1 MAQPTTVVAQ
11 SLPDSAELEKLQ
23 LHLTNEKLKIETAKL
38 AREVQP
44 ERWWLKLGKNV
55 LALGGLATV
64 AGTLYGV
71 WDSYN
76 KTIDDRERTRVAT
89 QRTRFEDAIKRLE
102 STSTI
107 SKLVGVSI
115 LSGYLNSAN
124 SDAHRQ
130 ILFTLSGLMATEKD
144 FQTQVAVIDLVTSL
158 TGEKEIKPSDWHY
171 FQEMLVSQSRALVEK
186 SALATARY
194 DRPPSSKGSD
204 EESSART
211 VGKLISAIARTGVLK
226 NYADYRGIY
235 CIGCDF
241 RNTAF
246 PAFADFTNAVLEGA
260 NFSGAT
266 LRDATF
272 DNADLSGANF
282 VEADLRNARFRN
294 LDETYF
300 SNLDRRNERVPEG
313 RWTLSLHHLLRA
325 LKVRPYVA
333 VDMPNFSCANM
344 KGVDFGTRALFPA
357 FTNIRRSYV
366 IDRSDPSE
374 WDKHVTEYMKQ
385 QAKRNAGKYEFTA
398 VRVEPPNFFK
408 ADLTGANLGKTKYF
422 SLISSDQRRT
432 LDHYMLGGWG
442 RPVEDMM
449 LWEVDLDPDK
459 ALKWPPEAVKEGAA
473 VDGDDNGNKDR
484 AAEQREVESLQRRLR
499 AAFHEAEIDKA
510 TLPPGLL
517 VFLKLPGRAAPGRVG
532 GIFDEDDR
540 PCTRRGD

>member
-1 MAQPTTVVAQ
+1 MAQPTTVVGQ
-11 SLPDSAELEKLQ
+11 PLPDNAELEKLQ
-23 LHLTNEKLKIETAKL
+23 LHLTNEKLKVETAKL

-55 LALGGLATV
+55 LALGGLATI
-64 AGTLYGV
+64 AATLYGV

-124 SDAHRQ
+124 SDAHQQ

-144 FQTQVAVIDLVTSL
+144 YQTQAAVIDLVTSL
-158 TGEKEIKPSDWHY
+158 SAKTEIRPADWHY

-186 SALATARY
+186 STLTTARY
-194 DRPPSSKGSD
+194 DRPLSARDTD

-235 CIGCDF
+235 CIRCDF
-241 RNTAF
+241 RNTVF
-246 PAFADFTNAVLEGA
+246 PPFADFTNAVLEGA
-260 NFSGAT
+260 NFSGAK

-272 DNADLSGANF
+272 DNADLSGVNF

-300 SNLDRRNERVPEG
+300 SSLDRRNERVPEG
-313 RWTLSLHHLLRA
+313 RWTHSLHHSLKA
-325 LKVRPYVA
+325 LKVRPFVD

-366 IDRSDPSE
+366 IDRSDPTE
-374 WDKHVTEYMKQ
+374 WTNM
-385 QAKRNAGKYEFTA
+385 
-398 VRVEPPNFFK
+398 
-408 ADLTGANLGKTKYF
+408 
-422 SLISSDQRRT
+422 
-432 LDHYMLGGWG
+432 
-442 RPVEDMM
+442 
-449 LWEVDLDPDK
+449 
-459 ALKWPPEAVKEGAA
+459 
-473 VDGDDNGNKDR
+473 
-484 AAEQREVESLQRRLR
+484 
-499 AAFHEAEIDKA
+499 
-510 TLPPGLL
+510 
-517 VFLKLPGRAAPGRVG
+517 
-532 GIFDEDDR
+532 
-540 PCTRRGD
+540 